1 LVFGLWIL
9 KTKTKDQRPK
19 TKDQF
24 MLNTIRENIE
34 RRLGIERAAKPSK
47 KGEIIEGITE
57 FSGRFKSWRGNEK
70 LNNYPFVTNTYA
82 PFTPMRRALPMLNLA
97 LISSAG
103 AYIDGTDSFD
113 LESRD
118 GDMNFREIPV
128 EVEAEDMFYAAKGY
142 DAESVNADRNCLIP
156 VERLLEYEANGVI
169 GRLNNVWWSLSSYI
183 PNAALVANEL
193 APRIADRLVNYE
205 VQAALLVPA
214 SRLCHQTLG
223 IVAREIE
230 RRGIP
235 TMLISV
241 DRPITEKVR
250 PPRTAY
256 YTGNI
261 GETVGKPNWKEYQ
274 LRVLDESLRWIETLD
289 QPTSRK
295 LAVALETETEESRG
309 ER

>member
-1 LVFGLWIL
+1 
-9 KTKTKDQRPK
+9 
-19 TKDQF
+19 

-47 KGEIIEGITE
+47 KGAIIEGITE
-57 FSGRFKSWRGNEK
+57 FSGRFKSWRGDER
-70 LNNYPFVTNTYA
+70 LHNYPFVTNTYA

-103 AYIDGTDSFD
+103 AYIDGTDAFD
-113 LESRD
+113 LDSRD
-118 GDMNFREIPV
+118 GDLNFREIPV
-128 EVEAEDMFYAAKGY
+128 EVEAEDMLYSVKGY
-142 DAESVNADRNCLIP
+142 DAEAVKADRNALIP
-156 VERLLEYEANGVI
+156 VDRLLEYAENGVI
-169 GRLNNVWWSLSSYI
+169 GKLNNVWWSLSSHI

-193 APRIADRLVNYE
+193 APRIAERLASYE

-230 RRGIP
+230 RQGIP
-235 TMLISV
+235 TMMISV
-241 DRPITEKVR
+241 DRAITDRIR

-256 YTGNI
+256 YSGNI

-295 LAVALETETEESRG
+295 LAVDLETETEESRG